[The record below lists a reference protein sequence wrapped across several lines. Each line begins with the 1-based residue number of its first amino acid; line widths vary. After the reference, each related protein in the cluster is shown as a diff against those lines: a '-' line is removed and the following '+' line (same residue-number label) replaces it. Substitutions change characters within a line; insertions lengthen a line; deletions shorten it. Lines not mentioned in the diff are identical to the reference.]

1 MSGRSGFGRA
11 AIAGS
16 ACVLAGCVTFRFDR
30 DIIERQ
36 PTAEVVSEF
45 TIGSTHLGDVLDVMG
60 APTEVWEGAGGGA
73 ALAYGGLRSRGWNVD
88 VSVPVSDAGS
98 ATLSYTDTTA
108 RTEGFMLLFG
118 PEGHLE
124 IVRAGNLADL
134 RRTYARRRPAS
145 LEDDSEGGDAGAG
158 AAAGEKAPDAP

>member
-1 MSGRSGFGRA
+1 MSTRSVIGLVAITA
-11 AIAGS
+11 AAG
-16 ACVLAGCVTFRFDR
+16 LLTGCVMFQFER
-30 DIIERQ
+30 DIIERR
-36 PTAEVVSEF
+36 PEAEIVSSF

-60 APTEVWEGAGGGA
+60 APTEVWEGADGGA

-88 VSVPVSDAGS
+88 VSVPVADAGS
-98 ATLSYTDTTA
+98 ANLSYTDTTA

-145 LEDDSEGGDAGAG
+145 LQDEP
-158 AAAGEKAPDAP
+158 AAGEKAPGGKPAGAP

>member
-1 MSGRSGFGRA
+1 VSGRSALGIA
-11 AIAGS
+11 AIAAS

-45 TIGSTHLGDVLDVMG
+45 TIGGTHLGDVLEVMG

-98 ATLSYTDTTA
+98 ASLSYTDTTA

-145 LEDDSEGGDAGAG
+145 LEDEG
-158 AAAGEKAPDAP
+158 AAAGNAPGEKSVGAP

>member
-1 MSGRSGFGRA
+1 MSARSVLGAA
-11 AIAGS
+11 AIAAA
-16 ACVLAGCVTFRFDR
+16 ACGLAGCVTFQFER
-30 DIIERQ
+30 DIIERR
-36 PTAEVVSEF
+36 PTAEVVSGF
-45 TIGSTHLGDVLDVMG
+45 TVGSTHLGDVLQVMG

-108 RTEGFMLLFG
+108 RTRGYMLLFG
-118 PEGHLE
+118 ADGHLQ
-124 IVRAGNLADL
+124 IVREGNLADL

-145 LEDDSEGGDAGAG
+145 LDDEQAADPKAAGA
-158 AAAGEKAPDAP
+158 P